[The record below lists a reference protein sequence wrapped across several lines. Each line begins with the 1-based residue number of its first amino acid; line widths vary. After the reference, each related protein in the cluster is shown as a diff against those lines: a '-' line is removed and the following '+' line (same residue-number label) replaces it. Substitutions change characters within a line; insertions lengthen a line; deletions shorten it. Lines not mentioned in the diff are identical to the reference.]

1 MRAWQVRNLGLGSS
15 KYYTDS
21 LNELDLRYGDVRL
34 EFNAEY
40 RFLLGTL
47 FGIKF
52 RSALFTDIGNIWNWK
67 PIVPGPEGVGS
78 DFQLDRF
85 YREFA
90 VGAGTGLA
98 LDFDYFLIRFD
109 WSYKIHDPEVIETSN
124 DWFNKLNIGSG
135 QLQLGL
141 NYPF

>member
-1 MRAWQVRNLGLGSS
+1 M
-15 KYYTDS
+15 
-21 LNELDLRYGDVRL
+21 
-34 EFNAEY
+34 
-40 RFLLGTL
+40 
-47 FGIKF
+47 
-52 RSALFTDIGNIWNWK
+52 
-67 PIVPGPEGVGS
+67 
-78 DFQLDRF
+78 
-85 YREFA
+85 
-90 VGAGTGLA
+90 GAGTGLA